1 MKRIE
6 ELPDAE
12 LRIFVRP
19 ELPAP
24 DALSTVYLIGI
35 CGTGMGSLAGLFQAS
50 GYLVSGSDDAAWPPM
65 STRLADLGIR
75 VIQGYDAAHL
85 EPAPDLVVVGNA
97 CTPRHVEAASARERG
112 LTQASLPE
120 ALRRYFIEGRTS
132 LVVAGTHGKTT
143 TTSLLVHVM
152 RSAGLDPSFLVGGVM
167 RNGNASYGVGEGQHF
182 VVEGDE
188 YDSAYFDKR
197 PKFLH
202 YAPHRA
208 IVTSMEFDHANIYDD
223 WTDYREAFRT
233 FASTIPAGGT
243 LVLNGDAPEVAA
255 LGLWTRAEVITYGV
269 EAPFVDFTATS
280 LVHENGGTSFNLV
293 RRGEDLGRLFL
304 PLAGTHNLLNTLAVC
319 AVALG
324 EGVTVGALRCGLASF
339 EGIKRR
345 QEIRGEEAGALV
357 IDDFAHHPTAVRA
370 TIQAIRERWP
380 DRRLVAVFEPR
391 SNSSRRKVFEAG
403 YIEAFLGADAVFL
416 TTPPFRHNDRRED
429 FMDVNHV
436 AAELV
441 RAGIPVGLG
450 KDADELLP
458 HLSRFAQSGDVVLI
472 MSNGDF
478 GNLHARLLDELKAR
492 PAYETGS
499 HDR

>member
-1 MKRIE
+1 MKRIAD
-6 ELPDAE
+6 LPDAE
-12 LRIFVRP
+12 LRVFDRP
-19 ELPAP
+19 DLPPP
-24 DALSTVYLIGI
+24 DTISSVYLIGI
-35 CGTGMGSLAGLFQAS
+35 CGTGMGSLAGLFQAA
-50 GYLVSGSDDAAWPPM
+50 GYRVSGSDDAAWPPM

-85 EPAPDLVVVGNA
+85 DPAPDLVVVGNA
-97 CTPRHVEAASARERG
+97 CTPRHPEAASARDRL

-120 ALRRYFIEGRTS
+120 ALRRYFIDGRTS

-143 TTSLLVHVM
+143 TTSLLVHVL

-167 RNGNASYGVGEGQHF
+167 RNGNASYGLGKGPHF

-208 IVTSMEFDHANIYDD
+208 IVTSMEFDHADIYDD
-223 WTDYREAFRT
+223 WNDYREAFRT
-233 FASTIPAGGT
+233 FAATLPAGGT

-255 LGLWTRAEVITYGV
+255 LGLWTRADVVTYGI
-269 EAPFVDFTATS
+269 EAPFVDFTATNRVS
-280 LVHENGGTSFNLV
+280 EDGGTGFNLV

-324 EGVTVGALRCGLASF
+324 EGVDMDGLRRGLASF

-345 QEIRGEEAGALV
+345 QEVRGEEAGAV
-357 IDDFAHHPTAVRA
+357 VVDDFAHHPTAVRA
-370 TIQAIRERWP
+370 TLQAIRERWP
-380 DRRLVAVFEPR
+380 ERRLVAVFEPR

-416 TTPPFRHNDRRED
+416 ATPPFRHNDRRED

-441 RAGIPVGLG
+441 RAGIPVMLG

-458 HLSRFAQSGDVVLI
+458 LLSGFVQGGDVVLI
-472 MSNGDF
+472 MSNGGF
-478 GNLHARLLDELKAR
+478 GNIHARLLDELKAR
-492 PAYETGS
+492 PL
-499 HDR
+499 